1 MQFQAISHFTLNLFT
16 SFWVPHIEMGFAN
29 CCWGFLSWAI
39 PLSRIRRCICHLSS
53 CKEGRDHPGQR
64 VACDSLL
71 INKHLCF
78 PFAVCNLMVR
88 FQRKVELTS
97 KKRLSKAN
105 KERFIFLFRI
115 VKGSFS
121 VPVLYTIVFSIQE
134 CFHLMSEIA
143 YCISWYLSLT
153 VK

>member
-1 MQFQAISHFTLNLFT
+1 
-16 SFWVPHIEMGFAN
+16 MGFAN
-29 CCWGFLSWAI
+29 CCWGFLSQAI
-39 PLSRIRRCICHLSS
+39 PLSRVRRCICHLSS
-53 CKEGRDHPGQR
+53 FKEDGDHPGQS

-71 INKHLCF
+71 INKHLFF

-115 VKGSFS
+115 LKGSFS
-121 VPVLYTIVFSIQE
+121 VPILYTIVFSIQE
-134 CFHLMSEIA
+134 CLNLMSEIA